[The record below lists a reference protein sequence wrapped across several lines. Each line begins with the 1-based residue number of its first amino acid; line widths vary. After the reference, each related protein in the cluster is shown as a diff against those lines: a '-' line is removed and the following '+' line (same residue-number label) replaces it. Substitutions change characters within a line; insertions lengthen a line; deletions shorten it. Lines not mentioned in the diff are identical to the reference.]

1 MTQTIAIL
9 HYAGP
14 PGIGGVEVTMAAH
27 ARVLAADGYAV
38 RLISGHSQLD
48 APGVA
53 VLSNPDLGSRGER
66 VALVNQELARGIV
79 SPAFEALV
87 GELADWLGEALA
99 GTECAIVH

>member
-48 APGVA
+48 WPGVA
-53 VLSNPDLGSRGER
+53 VLNQPDLGSRGER
-66 VALVNQELARGIV
+66 VALLNGELAQGTA

-87 GELADWLGEALA
+87 GELAAWLAEALA
-99 GTECAIVH
+99 GCE